1 MRKKYTFPGL
11 LLLVAVLLLVSACG
25 GSSVTAGQLLS
36 NSATAMK
43 QVKSLHLD
51 MTATEGFSISGLP
64 SSGTS
69 SSIPSSL
76 NINLKASG
84 DEVLPDQSSL
94 KLTAGGIPGLSN
106 FAFSE
111 IVKGSQVY
119 IQNAHGQWYVID
131 KSELTGSSNSTF
143 SSLFSSA
150 SVPDFN
156 KLLELVQKDVTVA
169 DHGDESLNGANLRH
183 ITVTLDKNGL
193 SSLLN
198 STGQFQ
204 GITGQTL
211 DSLFS
216 SLKNFGA
223 TLDFWFDESTSY
235 IHRMEMKLN
244 LGLDLSKF
252 VTPTPGATTGSPAG
266 ISLNADIV
274 VDLSKFND
282 PSIKITAPA
291 NAIQTDNPATI
302 FGGA

>member
-43 QVKSLHLD
+43 QIKSLHLD
-51 MTATEGFSISGLP
+51 MTATEGFSISGMP
-64 SSGTS
+64 STGTS
-69 SSIPSSL
+69 SSVPSSM

-84 DEVLPDQSSL
+84 DEILPDQTSL
-94 KLTAGGIPGLSN
+94 KLTTSGIGN
-106 FAFSE
+106 FAFAE
-111 IVKGSQVY
+111 IVKGNQVY
-119 IQNAHGQWYVID
+119 LQNAQGQWYVMD
-131 KSELTGSSNSTF
+131 KSALTGSSASSF

-156 KLLELVQKDVTVA
+156 KLLDLVQKDVTVA
-169 DHGDESLNGANLRH
+169 DHGDETLNGTNLRH
-183 ITVTLDKNGL
+183 ITVTLDKTGL
-193 SSLLN
+193 SNLLN
-198 STGQFQ
+198 SMGQLQGMTGQS
-204 GITGQTL
+204 L

-216 SLKNFGA
+216 SLNKFGA

-235 IHRMEMKLN
+235 LHRFEMKLN
-244 LGLDLSKF
+244 MGMDLSKF

-266 ISLNADIV
+266 ISINADIV

-291 NAIQTDNPATI
+291 NATPTDNPGAV